1 MFNMKIADIVIGIEN
16 KYEYIREMCRDYVT
30 EEEAEFCVSVTD
42 EEIMREDEVEK
53 TGFPPFYL
61 ETLAIYSKIADKIP
75 EYNGFLMH
83 GVLMSAE
90 ERGILLTAE
99 SGTGKSTHASLWMR
113 LLGEKCEIINGDKP
127 LIRIIDGCVYAY
139 GTPWCGKEG
148 IHKNARVVLRDICFL
163 ERGRENRVSVVE
175 KGEIMQNL
183 LPAIHIPQND
193 GVIAV
198 LDAIDAMARLVDF
211 RRIQCNMDISAAE
224 TAYNEIMKG
233 KKTK

>member
-1 MFNMKIADIVIGIEN
+1 MFNIKIADIAIGIEN
-16 KYEYIREMCRDYVT
+16 KYEYIREMCRDYIT

-42 EEIMREDEVEK
+42 EEIMCEDEADK

-61 ETLAIYSKIADKIP
+61 ETLAVYRKIADKMP

-90 ERGILLTAE
+90 GYGILLTAE

-148 IHKNARVVLRDICFL
+148 IHKNARVILTDICFL
-163 ERGRENRVSVVE
+163 ERGKENSVFSVE

-183 LPAIHIPQND
+183 LPAIHIPQGD

-198 LDAIDAMARLVDF
+198 FDAIDAMARFVDF

>member
-1 MFNMKIADIVIGIEN
+1 MFNIKLADIVIAVDN
-16 KYEYIREMCRDYVT
+16 KYEYIREMCREYIT
-30 EEEAEFCVSVTD
+30 EEAAEFSVGVTD
-42 EEIMREDEVEK
+42 EEIMREDDGSEES
-53 TGFPPFYL
+53 FPPFYL
-61 ETLAIYSKIADKIP
+61 ETLAVYRKIANRMP

-90 ERGILLTAE
+90 GRGILLTAE
-99 SGTGKSTHASLWMR
+99 SGTGKSTHAALWLR
-113 LLGEKCEIINGDKP
+113 YLGERCEIINGDKP
-127 LIRIIDGCVYAY
+127 LIRIIDGIPYAY

-148 IHKNARVVLRDICFL
+148 IHKNARVPLTDICFL
-163 ERGRENRVSVVE
+163 ERGKENSVCSVE

-183 LPAIHIPQND
+183 LPSIHIPEGD
-193 GVIAV
+193 GVIYV

-224 TAYNEIMKG
+224 TAYNEIVKG